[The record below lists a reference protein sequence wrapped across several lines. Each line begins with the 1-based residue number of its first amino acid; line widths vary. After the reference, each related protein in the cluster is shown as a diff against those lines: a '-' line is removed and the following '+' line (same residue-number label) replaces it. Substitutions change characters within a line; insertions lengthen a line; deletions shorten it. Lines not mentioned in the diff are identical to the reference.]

1 MSSETYLSISEAAR
15 ATGKSIPTIRAYLT
29 KGKLP
34 NATSST
40 KGESRAW
47 KIPLTDLVVAGLL
60 DQVTTPSEPEPTATP
75 STPTLGE
82 RVAALEAENR
92 QLRERLD
99 EALKDKQLFS
109 TMFASQLETR
119 QVQENRRRRW
129 FSRPRRESFD
139 NLPGF
144 TSDN

>member
-34 NATSST
+34 NATSSA
-40 KGESRAW
+40 KGEARAW

-60 DQVTTPSEPEPTATP
+60 DQVTAPNQAEAASP

-92 QLRERLD
+92 QLRERLE

-109 TMFASQLETR
+109 TMFAAQLETR
-119 QVQENRRRRW
+119 QVQESRRRRW
-129 FSRPRRESFD
+129 FSRNRGSSFD
-139 NLPGF
+139 TLPGF
-144 TSDN
+144 ASDN